1 MVARVFMI
9 ITLIVLFIWPY
20 KVRSLDAVLPDKD
33 SRGGEITGKALQY
46 GSYGWQGYRGVN
58 ISARVITE
66 EDIKAFSEMK
76 GNLVR
81 VAFATEPLLKTEAP
95 YDMNEEAFKKL
106 DDILLWCGKY
116 NVKAVIDPHIYP
128 GFKENVEK
136 KDAEFWKDYQWHQ
149 YVIRLWE
156 TIAKRYGSRGSVIAG
171 YDLFNEPYI
180 PNGGKPGTPADLNAL
195 YKKLVKAIRKYDSEH
210 AIILELPAIRTSGG
224 KFVHYFDSTPYMEL
238 PEDDNLVLSVHMY
251 QPLAFTHHDV
261 LPQYDVVYR
270 LIEFFNGKHWDEK
283 DLREEMEGIRQ
294 YSDEHQIPV
303 FIGEFSATRWL
314 GSNGNQYIR
323 SVIEICEEYGW
334 SWSYHSFRE
343 ADVWDPEKS
352 NTDRNDKKRYDS
364 TPRLEILK
372 SFFERNDG

>member
-1 MVARVFMI
+1 MVGRVFMI

-46 GSYGWQGYRGVN
+46 GSYGGQGYRGVN

-180 PNGGKPGTPADLNAL
+180 PNGGKPGTPAD
-195 YKKLVKAIRKYDSEH
+195 
-210 AIILELPAIRTSGG
+210 
-224 KFVHYFDSTPYMEL
+224 
-238 PEDDNLVLSVHMY
+238 
-251 QPLAFTHHDV
+251 
-261 LPQYDVVYR
+261 
-270 LIEFFNGKHWDEK
+270 
-283 DLREEMEGIRQ
+283 
-294 YSDEHQIPV
+294 
-303 FIGEFSATRWL
+303 
-314 GSNGNQYIR
+314 
-323 SVIEICEEYGW
+323 
-334 SWSYHSFRE
+334 
-343 ADVWDPEKS
+343 
-352 NTDRNDKKRYDS
+352 
-364 TPRLEILK
+364 
-372 SFFERNDG
+372 